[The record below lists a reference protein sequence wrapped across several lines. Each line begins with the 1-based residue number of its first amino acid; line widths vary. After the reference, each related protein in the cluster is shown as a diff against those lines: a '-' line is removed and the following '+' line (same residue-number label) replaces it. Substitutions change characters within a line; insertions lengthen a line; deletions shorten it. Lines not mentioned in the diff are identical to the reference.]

1 MFLILSVAL
10 LRISWEQETVQA
22 GVYDDA
28 YTFYQTHG
36 SEMSFVPGVKN
47 EGEIYYATKGKKN
60 VSSGIRYTTVGWKV
74 RIFNPAGALV
84 ETLYYKLGGSNMTAV
99 DVRTVDG
106 YEYCLYRVTLTNL
119 KSRLSPAGIETLN
132 RPDCNIVFD
141 ACISVKKN
149 GTIQGGMTDSGPSWG
164 NVYTTYN
171 GILYAEDW
179 SSATKESLST
189 YYNKTVD
196 GLFYEV
202 VLSKGAGIR
211 AVSGAGK
218 YCFGTKVTVQAECE
232 EGYHFSNW
240 TGNATVTNPK
250 YSFVL
255 YGNDI
260 HLTANAKENSYRIV
274 FDSAGGQ
281 GSIPEQRIAYHGKLQ
296 LPHTGILKDGAT
308 LSGWTTSSSHAGLAY
323 VAGESV
329 SMQEL
334 AKRLGIQKTDGATI
348 VFLASWDEGP
358 HIKTE
363 EIYVSF
369 KDAVQGKITENW
381 LAKKANAYDKEDG
394 EIPYGK
400 NKNTSFFM
408 ENYEAAD
415 FTELQ
420 KEGSV
425 TKTFFA
431 VDSVGNAT
439 RKDVLVHI
447 VDTSIYPEEK
457 IFGRV
462 RFISSRYFWDE
473 EGNLISEELGGLEEN
488 SIWRWNEDYRGLL
501 EKLFQ
506 MKGEN

>member
-1 MFLILSVAL
+1 
-10 LRISWEQETVQA
+10 
-22 GVYDDA
+22 
-28 YTFYQTHG
+28 
-36 SEMSFVPGVKN
+36 MSFVPGVKN

-60 VSSGIRYTTVGWKV
+60 VSSGIRYTTIGWKV
-74 RIFNPAGALV
+74 RVFNPAGALV

-106 YEYCLYRVTLTNL
+106 YEYCLYRVTLANL
-119 KSRLSPAGIETLN
+119 KSRLSATGLETLQ
-132 RPDCNIVFD
+132 RPNCNIVFD

-149 GTIQGGMTDSGPSWG
+149 GAIQGGMTDLGPNWG

-189 YYNKTVD
+189 YYNKTVK

-202 VLSKGAGIR
+202 VLEKGTGIQS
-211 AVSGAGK
+211 VSGAGK
-218 YCFGTKVTVQAECE
+218 YCFGTTVTVQAECG
-232 EGYHFSNW
+232 EGYQFSNW
-240 TGNATVTNPK
+240 TGDITSANQK

-255 YGNDI
+255 YGNDV
-260 HLTANAKENSYRIV
+260 HLTAKAKENRYRIV
-274 FDSAGGQ
+274 FHASGGQ
-281 GSIPEQRIAYHGKLQ
+281 GSIPEQWLSYHGKLQ
-296 LPHTGILKDGAT
+296 LPQAGIFKDGSK
-308 LSGWTTSSSHAGLAY
+308 LSGWFTSGSNTEFTYA
-323 VAGESV
+323 AGEKV
-329 SMQEL
+329 NMKDLVKQIGL
-334 AKRLGIQKTDGATI
+334 QKSDGATI
-348 VFLASWDEGP
+348 IFSASWDEGP

-369 KDAVQGKITENW
+369 TDAVNGKITEDW
-381 LAKKANAYDKEDG
+381 LAKKANAYDLEDG

-408 ENYEAAD
+408 ENYQTSD

-425 TKTFFA
+425 TKTFLA
-431 VDSVGNAT
+431 VDSAGNTT
-439 RKDVLVHI
+439 RKEVLVHI
-447 VDTSIYPEEK
+447 VDTSIYPKEK

-462 RFISSRYFWDE
+462 RFISDKYFWDE
-473 EGNLISEELGGLEEN
+473 EKNLISEEMGGLEED
-488 SIWRWNEDYRGLL
+488 SIWRWNEAYRGLL

-506 MKGEN
+506 LKGEN